1 VSAVTDARH
10 RASPA
15 PTICPAGHPV
25 ASRTATRCPTCGRLL
40 RPRYERLCAQGHVV
54 TSANGVCPYCGDR
67 PAEDR
72 TPHYLFLGAAIAFLL
87 FVVLA
92 LAVDLPQQI
101 IDWAVGA
108 RDWLGEFI
116 DNLPALIG

>member
-1 VSAVTDARH
+1 MWW
-10 RASPA
+10 
-15 PTICPAGHPV
+15 
-25 ASRTATRCPTCGRLL
+25 LL

-101 IDWAVGA
+101 IDWVVGA
-108 RDWLGEFI
+108 RDWLGQFI
-116 DNLPALIG
+116 DNLPALIELGEPPRAGRAPQPSGRGQRRREQPHPKRPGTP